1 LKYDID
7 ITKDPVPVAP
17 AAHYM
22 VGGIKTGLNAETN
35 IKRLYAAGEVAST
48 GVHGANRLASN
59 SLLECIVFGKR
70 AVDHALS
77 LSSMMEYSVL
87 KEKTTFEVNS
97 IKEQN
102 HSRLKEEIANLLWTN
117 VGIVRTSDTL
127 KTSLNKLDGYS
138 NFEFNENEYYSS
150 REKCLI
156 IIAEL
161 IIRSA
166 LMREESRGCHLRK
179 DFPDEK
185 DVFHKLIVHQKGKES
200 ILIAN

>member
-1 LKYDID
+1 
-7 ITKDPVPVAP
+7 
-17 AAHYM
+17 
-22 VGGIKTGLNAETN
+22 
-35 IKRLYAAGEVAST
+35 
-48 GVHGANRLASN
+48 
-59 SLLECIVFGKR
+59 
-70 AVDHALS
+70 
-77 LSSMMEYSVL
+77 
-87 KEKTTFEVNS
+87 
-97 IKEQN
+97 
-102 HSRLKEEIANLLWTN
+102 
-117 VGIVRTSDTL
+117 L
-127 KTSLNKLDGYS
+127 KTALNKLDGYS